1 MTRPAEFLQPASLA
15 LKLEFKQELSSSAV
29 LCTFPRPQAGVIS
42 SPVQTFEC
50 VLSSPCPDRL
60 FSPGA
65 VMAFL
70 DIINLP
76 SILGTD
82 THSFKRAN
90 LWDKLDLGLAA
101 TVGVIGAD

>member
-1 MTRPAEFLQPASLA
+1 
-15 LKLEFKQELSSSAV
+15 
-29 LCTFPRPQAGVIS
+29 
-42 SPVQTFEC
+42 
-50 VLSSPCPDRL
+50 
-60 FSPGA
+60 
-65 VMAFL
+65 MAFL

-101 TVGVIGAD
+101 TVGLIGAAD